1 MMMIMMIMGSGDDAD
16 NADDLC
22 YLCGDVVNHVATSE
36 ALVCWW

>member
-1 MMMIMMIMGSGDDAD
+1 MMMIMRSRDDAD
-16 NADDLC
+16 NDYNDDFC